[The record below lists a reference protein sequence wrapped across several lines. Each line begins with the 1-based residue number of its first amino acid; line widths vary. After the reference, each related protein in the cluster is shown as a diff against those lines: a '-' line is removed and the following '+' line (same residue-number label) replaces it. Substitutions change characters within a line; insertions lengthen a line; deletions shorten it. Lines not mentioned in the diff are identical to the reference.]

1 MEWLLFLELE
11 IAFCVTLHQNVE
23 CFWLCIFDY
32 IYFFESVPVTY
43 CYVATVTLLLPSY
56 ENPQIPFTL
65 MTCCK
70 NQIYFKI
77 TYKVE
82 VAGFGPQKYFML
94 FKRIISACI
103 SEWASFQK
111 QALVFFK
118 HCQNLSRMHVTRICI
133 LWFSKKPQA
142 ELNALIRVLPNASYS

>member
-1 MEWLLFLELE
+1 MLNVFDYVFLTIYIFLNLFLSL
-11 IAFCVTLHQNVE
+11 IVM
-23 CFWLCIFDY
+23 
-32 IYFFESVPVTY
+32 
-43 CYVATVTLLLPSY
+43 LLLSRSFFHLMRTLK
-56 ENPQIPFTL
+56 IPFTL

-118 HCQNLSRMHVTRICI
+118 HCQNLSRMHVIRICI